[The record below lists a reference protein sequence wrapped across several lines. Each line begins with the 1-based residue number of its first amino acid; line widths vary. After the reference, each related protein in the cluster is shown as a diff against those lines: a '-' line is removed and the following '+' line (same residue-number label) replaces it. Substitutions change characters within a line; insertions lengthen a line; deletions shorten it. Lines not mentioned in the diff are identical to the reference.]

1 MPCGRKLQAPTH
13 LADIS
18 APVSFPTSH
27 WRAVHLLALIVVVA
41 AAWAARDLIVP
52 VLLALFLALIAN
64 PLVTRLCI
72 CHVPRWIGALFV
84 VFGGVLLAVTLASQ
98 LVAPASD
105 WFQKAP
111 QELRQ
116 IAPKLKSIT
125 KQVDAANKAAQ
136 SLVTAAGTAPSKKER
151 EAALA
156 QDKPKPPNLWTL
168 IRAAPRMLAL
178 FGAVILLAYFFV
190 VYGVGLQRNFIAM
203 LPDRQRKRLTA
214 DLLHA
219 LEMETSRYVL
229 TITIIN
235 AVLALLLTAMLWA
248 LGLGLGDALLW
259 GAIGGLLNYAPY
271 VGPTVGVITF
281 GLVGVVA
288 FDSPMKM
295 LAPPA
300 IYLGMQMLES
310 EVITPLIIGKRWSI
324 SPLVILLW
332 LLFCAWLWGIAGV
345 LLAMPVL
352 VCFKIVA
359 ERVPGMNGWSA
370 VIE

>member
-1 MPCGRKLQAPTH
+1 M
-13 LADIS
+13 
-18 APVSFPTSH
+18 
-27 WRAVHLLALIVVVA
+27 HLLALIVVVA
-41 AAWAARDLIVP
+41 SFWAARDLIVP

-64 PLVTRLCI
+64 PLVTRLCSWR
-72 CHVPRWIGALFV
+72 VPRWIGAFFV
-84 VFGGVLLAVTLASQ
+84 VFGGVVLAIALASQ

-111 QELRQ
+111 QALREV
-116 IAPKLKSIT
+116 APKLKSIT

-203 LPDRQRKRLTA
+203 LPDRQRKRFTT
-214 DLLHA
+214 DLMHT
-219 LEMETSRYVL
+219 LEMEISRYVL
-229 TITIIN
+229 TISVIN
-235 AVLALLLTAMLWA
+235 AVLGLCVTAALWA
-248 LGLGLGDALLW
+248 VGLDIGDALLW
-259 GAIGGLLNYAPY
+259 GAIAALLNYAPY
-271 VGPTVGVITF
+271 VGSTIGVITF
-281 GLVGVVA
+281 TLVGVVA
-288 FDSPMKM
+288 FDKPMQM

-300 IYLGMQMLES
+300 IYLGLQLLES
-310 EVITPLIIGKRWSI
+310 EVITPMIIGQRWSI
-324 SPLVILLW
+324 SPLIILLW
-332 LLFCAWLWGIAGV
+332 LLFCGWLWGIAGV
-345 LLAMPVL
+345 LLAVPIL

-359 ERVPGMNGWSA
+359 QRVPGLEGWSE
-370 VIE
+370 VIQ

>member
-1 MPCGRKLQAPTH
+1 M
-13 LADIS
+13 
-18 APVSFPTSH
+18 
-27 WRAVHLLALIVVVA
+27 HLLALIVVVA
-41 AAWAARDLIVP
+41 AAWAGRDLIVP
-52 VLLALFLALIAN
+52 VLLGLFLALIAN
-64 PLVTRLCI
+64 PLVTRLGQW
-72 CHVPRWIGALFV
+72 HVPRWIGAFFV
-84 VFGGVLLAVTLASQ
+84 VFGGVILAIALASQ
-98 LVAPASD
+98 LVAPASE

-111 QELRQ
+111 KELRQ
-116 IAPKLKSIT
+116 IAPKLKAIT

-136 SLVTAAGTAPSKKER
+136 SLATAAGTAPSKKER

-190 VYGVGLQRNFIAM
+190 VYGVGLQRNFIAK

-214 DLLHA
+214 GIMQA
-219 LEMETSRYVL
+219 LEMEISRYVL

-235 AVLALLLTAMLWA
+235 AILGLCLTAALWA
-248 LGLGLGDALLW
+248 LGLDIGDALLW
-259 GAIGGLLNYAPY
+259 GAIAALLNYAPY
-271 VGPTVGVITF
+271 VGSTIGVITF
-281 GLVGVVA
+281 ALVGVVA

-300 IYLGMQMLES
+300 IYLGLQLLES
-310 EVITPLIIGKRWSI
+310 EVITPMIVGQRWSI
-324 SPLVILLW
+324 SPLIILLW
-332 LLFCAWLWGIAGV
+332 LLFCGWLWGIAGV
-345 LLAMPVL
+345 LLAVPML

-359 ERVPGMNGWSA
+359 QRVPGMEGWSA

>member
-1 MPCGRKLQAPTH
+1 M
-13 LADIS
+13 
-18 APVSFPTSH
+18 
-27 WRAVHLLALIVVVA
+27 HLLALIVVVA

-52 VLLALFLALIAN
+52 ILLALFLALIAN
-64 PLVTRLCI
+64 PLVTRLCTW
-72 CHVPRWIGALFV
+72 HVPRWIGALFV
-84 VFGGVLLAVTLASQ
+84 VFGGVLLAIALASQ

-105 WFQKAP
+105 WLQKAP
-111 QELRQ
+111 QALRQ

-125 KQVDAANKAAQ
+125 RQVDAANKAAQ

-178 FGAVILLAYFFV
+178 FGAAILLAYFFV

-203 LPDRQRKRLTA
+203 LPDRQRKRLTT

-235 AVLALLLTAMLWA
+235 AVLALLLTAVLSA

-332 LLFCAWLWGIAGV
+332 LLFCGWLWGIAGV

>member
-1 MPCGRKLQAPTH
+1 M
-13 LADIS
+13 
-18 APVSFPTSH
+18 
-27 WRAVHLLALIVVVA
+27 HLLALIVVVA
-41 AAWAARDLIVP
+41 AAWAARDLLIP
-52 VLLALFLALIAN
+52 ILLALFLALIAN
-64 PLVTRLCI
+64 PLVTRLCSW
-72 CHVPRWIGALFV
+72 HVPRWIGALFV
-84 VFGGVLLAVTLASQ
+84 VFGGVLLAITLASQ

-116 IAPKLKSIT
+116 IAPKLKAIT

-235 AVLALLLTAMLWA
+235 AMLALLLTAVLWA